1 MATQQPDPETRIAA
15 LIARWPRT
23 ARVLLDLQ
31 LGCVGCPMSRF
42 CSVAD
47 VARDY
52 AISLD
57 DLLAKL
63 RRAAAEPPTDRAGQR
78 GPAGPA
84 EGSDRQAGLDVSRS
98 APARPRRGP
107 RAVLALASLA
117 GLLLAQGCS
126 WLTAPL
132 EPRAASAPAT
142 PVDAASLAEPM
153 PTESPA
159 AREALDREP
168 GPDGLLGFPVLP
180 ERPAPEL
187 RLDASG
193 GGSWQLSDQRGRI
206 VAIFFGYTHCPDVCP
221 QTLNLA
227 RQALLQLDE
236 GQRADVTVALVTV
249 DPERDDAERLA
260 TYVAGFG
267 PEFLGLRGEPEQ
279 VAAVAAAY
287 GVRFEK
293 ELPEGAD
300 AGADAPGQDYTVAH
314 SGSVFIVDASGQLRS
329 TFKGAF
335 TPDEMAHDL
344 RLLLEERRP

>member
-42 CSVAD
+42 CTVAD

-63 RRAAAEPPTDRAGQR
+63 RRAAAEPPADRADQR
-78 GPAGPA
+78 GP
-84 EGSDRQAGLDVSRS
+84 
-98 APARPRRGP
+98 RGP
-107 RAVLALASLA
+107 RAILVLASLA
-117 GLLLAQGCS
+117 GLLLAQGCAGPVEP
-126 WLTAPL
+126 LAATAPGA
-132 EPRAASAPAT
+132 PASA
-142 PVDAASLAEPM
+142 VDAVN
-153 PTESPA
+153 PA
-159 AREALDREP
+159 APRSDLSTPAPASSAREP
-168 GPDGLLGFPVLP
+168 GPEGLLGFPVVP
-180 ERPAPEL
+180 ERPAPDL
-187 RLDASG
+187 TLDASSG
-193 GGSWQLSDQRGRI
+193 GAWRLAEQRGRV
-206 VAIFFGYTHCPDVCP
+206 VAVFFGYTHCPDVCP

-236 GQRADVTVALVTV
+236 GPRADVTVALVTV

-260 TYVAGFG
+260 RYVAGFG

-279 VAAVAAAY
+279 VAAVAEAY

-300 AGADAPGQDYTVAH
+300 AGDPGPDYTVAH